1 MGLDRTNWEKM
12 KEGYFIG
19 LGDHTTCGGQ
29 VLTGDDRVTLFGL
42 LHARE
47 GDLVSCGRHGGIYQ
61 IVGGISYINSHGK
74 LMAGT
79 LDSYSSCP
87 CQAKLIPSI
96 YTATYESFAPQANR
110 SSAQPAPA
118 PVAERPV
125 VSPQSGFTPANQS
138 ATTVFHRLGGQ
149 EPGFFVV
156 PKSMTRQALEAS
168 LFPVPD
174 PAVMNKFQLLNP
186 HPGDVKAGSMIVLSD
201 PSNFQCSREEA
212 QLMAAAEQVSKTL
225 EYVTPE
231 EAAFMHQHRDELQTF
246 LAHGSTSIGIGE
258 AIFAKNLDGVKGL
271 LNEIEAL
278 HQRSFQ
284 QHGHLRS
291 AEFFAERK
299 RLFVQL
305 DTHLTR
311 LTKKGIGFADHPS
324 LKAALGISSRSL
336 VHHWT
341 EAGASGQIPG
351 YATHIEKVVKAA
363 KYVKYGGWMGTAIGW
378 GASYMKVQDVCTAG
392 DNEACKRI
400 KFAETGNFTG
410 ALAGGVLAGKFLS
423 GSAAGAICI
432 GLGVPTAGL
441 GALACGIVVVGVGAT
456 ASGYLA
462 GSAGELLG
470 DLIYEAI
477 E

>member
-138 ATTVFHRLGGQ
+138 ATTLFHRLGGQ

-212 QLMAAAEQVSKTL
+212 LLMDAAAKTH
-225 EYVTPE
+225 
-231 EAAFMHQHRDELQTF
+231 EAIELLSADEADFMAQHREEIENF
-246 LAHGSTSIGIGE
+246 LARGSTAIGIGE
-258 AIFAKNLDGVKGL
+258 VMFAKHLEDIKTVL
-271 LNEIEAL
+271 HDIELL
-278 HQRSFQ
+278 HQRTFQ
-284 QHGHLRS
+284 ADGHLHS
-291 AEFFAERK
+291 PAFFAERK
-299 RLFVQL
+299 RLLAKFN
-305 DTHLTR
+305 THLTA
-311 LTKKGIGFADHPS
+311 LTRKGIGFPDHPN
-324 LKAALGISSRSL
+324 LKSALGISSRSL

-341 EAGASGQIPG
+341 KAGAAQQIPG
-351 YATHIEKVVKAA
+351 YATHIEGVAKAA
-363 KYVKYGGWMGTAIGW
+363 KVIKYGGWIGTAVGG
-378 GASYMKVQDVCTAG
+378 GASYMNVQDVCTAG
-392 DNEACKRI
+392 NVGACERVKFTEAGSFFGGI
-400 KFAETGNFTG
+400 GGG
-410 ALAGGVLAGKFLS
+410 ATVSAFLTPAV
-423 GSAAGAICI
+423 GSLCV
-432 GLGVPTAGL
+432 GLGVPTGGL
-441 GALACGIVVVGVGAT
+441 AFLACGVVAVGVG
-456 ASGYLA
+456 SYA
-462 GSAGELLG
+462 GGVFGEAAGELIG
-470 DLIYEAI
+470 DIIYESI
-477 E
+477 K